1 MLTPL
6 LRLLPNSL
14 IKRVFALYAGTLLL
28 FFGGGMWLFVTFE
41 FGEETRKAQ
50 QSASMLAE
58 ATAQT
63 LTEHAVIGDYD
74 AIQRTLARNVMG
86 SPFASATFTD
96 GRGGS
101 VQSMN
106 SVSAGGAV
114 PAWIQQQLAA
124 HLYDIQRPISAGGQ
138 EYGMLRLAFDVNT
151 LSRDLWQ
158 LTLSVIGLTL
168 ASLLGGL
175 LVIWYSLR
183 RWLSSFQRLD
193 GTLSAR
199 NPKFDELT
207 RQLVDAVPVEFRPT
221 FEVLQRVSAELHL
234 ELRQREQ
241 ALVTLRRALTRLLP
255 DAPQNPVAQQMDI
268 TALARLVL
276 QVVQEREADRAALQD
291 AKQAAEAAN
300 RSKSEFLAVMSHE
313 IRTPMNG
320 IIGMTGLA
328 LETPLTPEQRE
339 YMSMVRRS
347 ADALLA
353 IINDILDFSKIEAGQ
368 LTLDPRPFRLH
379 PLARGTLSLLDSQA
393 REKGLRLVYEP
404 ADDVPAYLVGDPGRL
419 RQVLV
424 NLVGN
429 AIKFSKQGAITVR
442 VARQR
447 YLAGGQVALRFE
459 VQDQGIGIEPA
470 KLQVIFDPF
479 TQADASITRHFGGTG
494 LGLAICSKLVRAM
507 GGDIGVQSTPGQGST
522 FHFNAVFGI
531 DEEESN
537 SDIMPLTVPASL
549 GEGARES
556 GLNILLAED
565 NDVNQKLALKLLER
579 EGHRVDLAHNG
590 EQAVFMVTHA
600 DPPYDLILMD
610 MQMPVLDG
618 LQATRRIREEE
629 KRNGYHARIVAL
641 TANVLPEDRER
652 CLASGMDGYL
662 AKPINPRELR
672 AALQGQSASAPV
684 LAAAAPTSS
693 PTPAIPDLPTFDYAQ
708 ALTRSDPV
716 VIRIIADSYRQNWP
730 QLLRR
735 LRQALGGG
743 DSRELQLV
751 AHTLRGLV
759 GNFGAAPAEAL
770 ARQIELMGAKD
781 TLDLA
786 DPLLTRLEA
795 ELEALDHALLTW
807 LTRTPA

>member
-1 MLTPL
+1 MLSPL
-6 LRLLPNSL
+6 LHLLPNSL
-14 IKRVFALYAGTLLL
+14 LKRVFALYAGTLLL
-28 FFGGGMWLFVTFE
+28 FFGGGLWLFVTFE
-41 FGEETRKAQ
+41 FKEEMAKAQ
-50 QSASMLAE
+50 QSANMLAE

-74 AIQRTLARNVMG
+74 AIQRTLTRNVMG
-86 SPFASATFTD
+86 SPFVSATFID
-96 GRGGS
+96 GRGGHVHS
-101 VQSMN
+101 TN
-106 SVSAGGAV
+106 SASSSATA
-114 PAWIQQQLAA
+114 PAWVRRQVGAL
-124 HLYDIQRPISAGGQ
+124 LYDIQRPISAGGQ
-138 EYGMLRLAFDVNT
+138 DYGALRLAFDVDA
-151 LSRDLWQ
+151 LARDLWQ
-158 LTLSVIGLTL
+158 LVLSVIGLTL

-183 RWLSSFQRLD
+183 RWLASFQRLD

-199 NPKFDELT
+199 NPQFDELT

-241 ALVTLRRALTRLLP
+241 ALATLRRALTRLLP
-255 DAPQNPVAQQMDI
+255 DAPQNPAAQQMDI

-300 RSKSEFLAVMSHE
+300 QAKSEFLAVMSHE

-339 YMSMVRRS
+339 YMSMVRKS

-379 PLARGTLSLLDSQA
+379 SLVRGTLNSLDSQA
-393 REKGLRLVYEP
+393 RQKGLKLVYEP
-404 ADDVPAYLVGDPGRL
+404 SEDVPAYLVGDPGRL

-429 AIKFSKQGAITVR
+429 AIKFSKEGAVTVR
-442 VARQR
+442 VARDR
-447 YLAGGQVALRFE
+447 YLAGGQVGLRFE

-470 KLQVIFDPF
+470 KQRAIFDPF
-479 TQADASITRHFGGTG
+479 TQADTSITRHFGGTG

-522 FHFNAVFGI
+522 FFFNAVFGI

-549 GEGARES
+549 GEGARDT

-565 NDVNQKLALKLLER
+565 NEVNQKLALKLLER

-590 EQAVFMVTHA
+590 EQAVFMATHA

-618 LQATRRIREEE
+618 LQATRRIREQEQ
-629 KRNGYHARIVAL
+629 RSGYHVRIVAI

-672 AALQGQSASAPV
+672 AVLQGEPTAAPAPV
-684 LAAAAPTSS
+684 ATAAPAS
-693 PTPAIPDLPTFDYAQ
+693 TPAPADTPAFDYRQ
-708 ALTRSDPV
+708 ALAQSDAV
-716 VIRIIADSYRQNWP
+716 VVRIIAESYRQNWP
-730 QLLRR
+730 VQLRTLQ
-735 LRQALGGG
+735 QALARG
-743 DSRELQLV
+743 DARQLQHA
-751 AHTLRGLV
+751 AHSLRGLV
-759 GNFGAAPAEAL
+759 GNFGAAPAEGL
-770 ARQIELMGAKD
+770 SRQLELLGAKG
-781 TLDLA
+781 TTA
-786 DPLLTRLEA
+786 EAAPLLT
-795 ELEALDHALLTW
+795 ELEEQLQALDQALAEFMTQ
-807 LTRTPA
+807 PA